1 MLLETLLID
10 EEDDDFDDEIASI
23 NALANKILAAN
34 ENDEEYDELE
44 YDEDDDDEEDDDEEE
59 FADDD
64 DEDEPSGEIIEV
76 EAKEESSED
85 SQTNKDEIEEKEVNI
100 DENIQLD
107 DKEAIKKAIEILNKK
122 KPQEVDRAKEPFGKY
137 EIIYNEGSD
146 VQEKYTKLVENEK
159 IDENKHEP
167 IEVTINK
174 IKASADKF
182 PDERAQIQEFLAS
195 NGKEAKISEV
205 RGLIEASLFVL
216 GEEGLNVHD
225 LKKVTGLSLSII
237 NNILEEMVFYYQK
250 NKDSGL
256 KIAQYGNRYKFVTKP
271 QYAENIGLV
280 LNKKERKPLSD
291 SILETLAII
300 AYNQPCTKGTIEKI
314 RKKSSVNAIERLKEL
329 GLIEADERSEA
340 IGKPWLYS
348 VTQKFFDMY
357 GIKSLSEL
365 PVINRDDKNYNDE
378 VDENADFI
386 SELNEENE

>member
-1 MLLETLLID
+1 MLLETLFID
-10 EEDDDFDDEIASI
+10 DEDKDLDDEIASI
-23 NALANKILAAN
+23 NALADKILATN
-34 ENDEEYDELE
+34 ENDDEYDEIE
-44 YDEDDDDEEDDDEEE
+44 YDDDEDDEDDDEEE
-59 FADDD
+59 DSE
-64 DEDEPSGEIIEV
+64 EDESNDEEPLGEVIKI

-85 SQTNKDEIEEKEVNI
+85 NQDSNENTEVDTNVT
-100 DENIQLD
+100 LD
-107 DKEAIKKAIEILNKK
+107 DKEAIKNANELLKKK
-122 KPQEVDRAKEPFGKY
+122 KPIEIERAKEPFGKY

-146 VQEKYTKLVENEK
+146 VPEKYTKLVENEK
-159 IDENKHEP
+159 INENKHEP
-167 IEVTINK
+167 VEVTINK

-182 PDERAQIQEFLAS
+182 PEERAQIQEFLAS

-216 GEEGLNVHD
+216 GEDGLNAYD
-225 LKKVTGLSLSII
+225 LKKVTGLSLSIV
-237 NNILEEMVFYYQK
+237 NNILEEMVYYYQK

-256 KIAQYGNRYKFVTKP
+256 KIVQYGNRYKFVTKP
-271 QYAENIGLV
+271 QYAEDIGLV

-300 AYNQPCTKGTIEKI
+300 AYNQPCTKGAIEKI
-314 RKKSSVNAIERLKEL
+314 RHKSSVNAIERLKEL

-365 PVINRDDKNYNDE
+365 PVINREDKNYNDE

>member
-1 MLLETLLID
+1 MLLEALLINDD
-10 EEDDDFDDEIASI
+10 EDDEIANI
-23 NALANKILAAN
+23 NALASKILAAN
-34 ENDEEYDELE
+34 ENDDEYDEIE
-44 YDEDDDDEEDDDEEE
+44 YDEDDEDEEDEDDQQ
-59 FADDD
+59 DDD
-64 DEDEPSGEIIEV
+64 NEDTLGEVIKI
-76 EAKEESSED
+76 EAKDEQSDDNQTEE
-85 SQTNKDEIEEKEVNI
+85 NKNDDLNVDLEENL
-100 DENIQLD
+100 QLD
-107 DKEAIKKAIEILNKK
+107 DKEAIKQAIELLNKK
-122 KPQEVDRAKEPFGKY
+122 KPQEVDKIKEPFGKY

-146 VQEKYTKLVENEK
+146 VPEKYTKLVENEK
-159 IDENKHEP
+159 IGENKHEP
-167 IEVTINK
+167 AEVTINK
-174 IKASADKF
+174 IKAAADKF
-182 PDERAQIQEFLAS
+182 PEERTQIQEFLAS

-216 GEEGLNVHD
+216 GEEGLNAYD
-225 LKKVTGLSLSII
+225 LKKVTGLSLSIV
-237 NNILEEMVFYYQK
+237 NNILEEMVLYYQK

-291 SILETLAII
+291 SVLETLAII

-314 RKKSSVNAIERLKEL
+314 RNRSSINAIERLKEL

-348 VTQKFFDMY
+348 VTQKFFDTY